1 MKLLA
6 GLGNPGR
13 EYVRTRHNVGWETLD
28 AVAAALNWAKDGE
41 EFDRRSRRA
50 FDAMV
55 LDGIAPGGEKL
66 LLLKPTTFMNL
77 SGRSVQAAMAFY
89 RIEAADLLVVSDD
102 MALPCGS
109 LRLRES
115 GSSGG
120 HNGLKDIE
128 RALGADRYARLRV
141 GIDSPPPRVP
151 GVAYVLERF
160 TPEQRPIMDE
170 AIARA
175 GQACLWWTAN
185 GIQSAMNKF
194 NTTVRPGGDP
204 PTAGEKQ

>member
-13 EYVRTRHNVGWETLD
+13 EYSRTRHNVGWETLD
-28 AVAAALNWAKDGE
+28 AVALAQGWATDGDDFE
-41 EFDRRSRRA
+41 RKAKRA
-50 FDAMV
+50 FEGLI
-55 LDGIAPGGEKL
+55 LDGIGPGGQKL

-89 RIEAADLLVVSDD
+89 RIEAADVLIVSDD
-102 MALPCGS
+102 LALPCGS
-109 LRLRES
+109 LRFRES

-128 RALGADRYARLRV
+128 RALATDRYARLRV
-141 GIDSPPPRVP
+141 GIDPPPPRIP

-160 TPEQRPIMDE
+160 TPEQRPIMDQ
-170 AIARA
+170 AIAKA
-175 GQACLWWTAN
+175 AQACLWWCRN
-185 GIQSAMNKF
+185 GIASAMNKF

-204 PTAGEKQ
+204 PTANEKP

>member
-1 MKLLA
+1 MA
-6 GLGNPGR
+6 
-13 EYVRTRHNVGWETLD
+13 
-28 AVAAALNWAKDGE
+28 
-41 EFDRRSRRA
+41 
-50 FDAMV
+50 
-55 LDGIAPGGEKL
+55 LDGLLPGGEKL

-89 RIEAADLLVVSDD
+89 RIETGDVLIVSDD

-109 LRLRES
+109 LRFRES

-128 RALGADRYARLRV
+128 RALGTDRYARLRI
-141 GIDSPPPRVP
+141 GIDPPPAQVP

-160 TPEQRPIMDE
+160 TAAQQPVLDA

-175 GQACLWWTAN
+175 SEACLWWTSN
-185 GIQSAMNKF
+185 GIGSAMNKF

-204 PTAGEKQ
+204 SAASEKQ

>member
-13 EYVRTRHNVGWETLD
+13 EYRRTRHNVGWETLD
-28 AVAAALNWAKDGE
+28 AVALRLGWSSDE
-41 EFDRRSRRA
+41 EDFERRSKRA
-50 FDAMV
+50 FEAMA
-55 LDGIAPGGEKL
+55 LDGLLAGGQKL

-89 RIEAADLLVVSDD
+89 RIDVADVLVVSDD
-102 MALPCGS
+102 LALPCGS
-109 LRLRES
+109 LRFRES

-128 RALGADRYARLRV
+128 RALGTEKYARLRI
-141 GIDSPPPRVP
+141 GIDPPPPRVP

-160 TPEQRPIMDE
+160 TPQQRPVMDE
-170 AIARA
+170 AISRA
-175 GQACLWWTAN
+175 SEAILWWTER
-185 GIQSAMNKF
+185 GIGSAMNKY

-204 PTAGEKQ
+204 PAPSEKQ